1 MFTGIVEATGKV
13 KSIAMQQNNKLL
25 CIEAPFATEL
35 KVDQSVS
42 HNGVCLTVTKVAGD
56 SYYVECI
63 SETLKRS
70 NLGLLRQGD
79 VVNLERSLK
88 ADERMDGHFVLGHV
102 DETAICLS
110 ALDARGSW
118 LFGFQYDA
126 SSGNLPDRQAGF
138 TVPKGSV
145 CVNGVS
151 LTVID
156 SKKGYFSVAVI
167 PYTYEHTNFKDITPN
182 VIVNIEF
189 DIIGK
194 YVAELMR
201 KTN

>member
-1 MFTGIVEATGKV
+1 MFTGIVETTGTV
-13 KSIAMQQNNKLL
+13 RSITVQQNNKLL
-25 CIEAPFATEL
+25 CIEAPFANEL

-42 HNGVCLTVTKVAGD
+42 HNGVCLTVTKVLGD

-63 SETLKRS
+63 AETLKRS
-70 NLGLLRQGD
+70 NLGLLEKGD
-79 VVNLERSLK
+79 AVNLERSLK
-88 ADERMDGHFVLGHV
+88 ADGRMDGHFVLGHV

-110 ALDARGSW
+110 AVDAKGSW
-118 LFGFQYDA
+118 LYGFQYDA
-126 SSGNLPDRQAGF
+126 SSGNY
-138 TVPKGSV
+138 TVPKGSI

-151 LTVID
+151 LTVVD

-167 PYTYEHTNFKDITPN
+167 PYTYHHTNFKNILPN
-182 VIVNIEF
+182 TVVNLEF

-201 KTN
+201 RTS

>member
-13 KSIAMQQNNKLL
+13 KSISVQQNNKLL
-25 CIEAPFATEL
+25 CIEAPFASQL
-35 KVDQSVS
+35 KIDQSVS
-42 HNGVCLTVTKVAGD
+42 HNGVCLTVTKVLGD

-70 NLGLLRQGD
+70 NLGLLKEGD
-79 VVNLERSLK
+79 TVNLERSIK
-88 ADERMDGHFVLGHV
+88 ADGRMDGHFVLGHV

-110 ALDARGSW
+110 VLDAHGSW
-118 LFGFQYDA
+118 LYGFQYDA
-126 SSGNLPDRQAGF
+126 SPGNF

-151 LTVID
+151 LTVVD
-156 SKKGYFSVAVI
+156 SKEGYFSVAVI
-167 PYTYEHTNFKDITPN
+167 PYTYNSTNFKDIIPN
-182 VIVNIEF
+182 SIVNLEF

-194 YVAELMR
+194 YVAELMKR
-201 KTN
+201 AR

>member
-1 MFTGIVEATGKV
+1 MFTGIVEATGRI
-13 KSIAMQQNNKLL
+13 KSITAQQNNKVL
-25 CIEAPFATEL
+25 CIEAPFVNEL

-42 HNGVCLTVTKVAGD
+42 HNGVCLTVTKILD
-56 SYYVECI
+56 DTYYVECI
-63 SETLKRS
+63 AETLKRS
-70 NLGLLRQGD
+70 NLGLVAQGD
-79 VVNLERSLK
+79 IINLERSVK
-88 ADERMDGHFVLGHV
+88 ADGRMDGHFVLGHV

-110 ALDARGSW
+110 ALNAGGSW
-118 LFGFQYDA
+118 LYGFQYDA
-126 SSGNLPDRQAGF
+126 SSGNF

-167 PYTYEHTNFKDITPN
+167 PYTYENTNFKDIVPN
-182 VIVNIEF
+182 SIVNIEF

-194 YVAELMR
+194 YVAELLR
-201 KTN
+201 KAN

>member
-13 KSIAMQQNNKLL
+13 AGITVQQNNKLF
-25 CIEAPFATEL
+25 CIEAHFANEL
-35 KVDQSVS
+35 KIDQSVS
-42 HNGVCLTVTKVAGD
+42 HNGVCLTVTKVLND

-63 SETLKRS
+63 AETLKRT
-70 NLGLLRQGD
+70 NLGLLAPGD
-79 VVNLERSLK
+79 TVNLERSVK
-88 ADERMDGHFVLGHV
+88 ADGRMDGHFVLGHV

-110 ALDARGSW
+110 ALNAGGSW
-118 LFGFQYDA
+118 LYGFQYDA
-126 SSGNLPDRQAGF
+126 ASGNF

-167 PYTYEHTNFKDITPN
+167 PYTYNNTNFRDIVPN
-182 VIVNIEF
+182 SIVNIEF

-194 YVAELMR
+194 YVAELLK
-201 KTN
+201 KTG

>member
-13 KSIAMQQNNKLL
+13 KSITVQQNNKLL
-25 CIEAPFATEL
+25 CIEAPFANEL

-42 HNGVCLTVTKVAGD
+42 HNGVCLTVTKVLGD

-63 SETLKRS
+63 AETLKRS
-70 NLGLLRQGD
+70 NLGLLEQGN
-79 VVNLERSLK
+79 VVNLERSIS
-88 ADERMDGHFVLGHV
+88 AGARMDGHFVLGHV

-118 LFGFQYDA
+118 LYGFQYDA
-126 SSGNLPDRQAGF
+126 SSGNV

-156 SKKGYFSVAVI
+156 SQKGYFSVAVI
-167 PYTYEHTNFKDITPN
+167 PYTYNNTNFKDIVPN
-182 VIVNIEF
+182 SIVNIEF

-194 YVAELMR
+194 YVAELMLR
-201 KTN
+201 AK